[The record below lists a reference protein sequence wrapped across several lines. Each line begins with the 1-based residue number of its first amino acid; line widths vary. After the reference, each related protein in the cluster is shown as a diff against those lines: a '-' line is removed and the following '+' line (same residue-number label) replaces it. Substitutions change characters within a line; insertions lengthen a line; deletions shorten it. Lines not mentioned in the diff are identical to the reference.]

1 MLTMPML
8 GSTTQ
13 TKENYTVP
21 VQVGENVNVTIISIE
36 LTRKKVSKA
45 FEKESWVDEI
55 IIYGQYNATDTDS
68 KAPESFKIRAYYG
81 QLLKGKG
88 GFWNNTVH
96 RLSHPVTPDERFH
109 TMMFLCILVGWLA
122 IAVIGVIR
130 ENLRER
136 SMESH
141 MDG

>member
-1 MLTMPML
+1 MLIMF
-8 GSTTQ
+8 GSTSHT
-13 TKENYTVP
+13 TPDENYTVP

-36 LTRKKVSKA
+36 LKRMKVSKA

-55 IIYGQYNATDTDS
+55 IIHGQYDTPDPDS
-68 KAPESFKIRAYYG
+68 KAPEDFKLKAYYG
-81 QLLKGKG
+81 HLKGKG
-88 GFWNNTVH
+88 GFWKTVE
-96 RLSHPVTPDERFH
+96 SIIHPVTPDERFN
-109 TMMFLCILVGWLA
+109 TLMFLCIFFGWS

-136 SMESH
+136 SIMARH